1 MCESF
6 LHVEELRVGS
16 GPRDGVV
23 GLAVHEA
30 DARVVVKDDLVSA
43 GSGSGSGL
51 SSALSVC
58 PIGVLRW
65 LPLSS

>member
-1 MCESF
+1 MVSHAALENMRESS

-16 GPRDGVV
+16 GPRDGIV

-43 GSGSGSGL
+43 GSG
-51 SSALSVC
+51 
-58 PIGVLRW
+58 
-65 LPLSS
+65 